1 MLLELAKQGGKKLLK
16 ALKKF
21 LNDSALINEI
31 DSRVDK
37 EVFLP
42 AVNTENYKHIEDI
55 KENDIFEQF
64 ISRCFDN
71 QTIGIDVNQF
81 VEEYYSEKDLA
92 AKIYIKSFY
101 SQILNII
108 FEVIRD
114 NSSPDAKVIIKGIEI
129 STKILLDKFADIEN
143 KFIEEDRPDTIVVTY
158 WANMQNVTWSIENSK
173 DAVVDK
179 KIIDRKDLT
188 QTNNPYS
195 PADGK
200 LYWDSSQKSITA
212 AFNKKVL
219 PLIEEGKS
227 ISVFALAPIPLLV
240 LLGNLLANR
249 PNIQIYQQKKNPSS
263 WSWEEPKSLLDVK
276 TKWIQDNKESSDA
289 ILLIS
294 LSGKIKIDNINKVI
308 DVCDK
313 NIVEIY
319 IDIPY
324 DDCLR
329 SKEQLDEFM
338 TEFRKIKSMLNI
350 KGVEHI
356 HLFAAIPVAV
366 AISIGQAYNP
376 NYDADIITYDFKKG
390 SYTKA
395 IIVGEGK

>member
-71 QTIGIDVNQF
+71 QTVGIDVNQF

-276 TKWIQDNKESSDA
+276 TKWIQDNKESSEA
-289 ILLIS
+289 IILIS

>member
-71 QTIGIDVNQF
+71 QTVGIDVNQF

-188 QTNNPYS
+188 QTNNLYS

-276 TKWIQDNKESSDA
+276 TKWIQDNKESSEA

-308 DVCDK
+308 DVD
-313 NIVEIY
+313 VY
-319 IDIPY
+319 P
-324 DDCLR
+324 
-329 SKEQLDEFM
+329 
-338 TEFRKIKSMLNI
+338 KS
-350 KGVEHI
+350 
-356 HLFAAIPVAV
+356 
-366 AISIGQAYNP
+366 
-376 NYDADIITYDFKKG
+376 
-390 SYTKA
+390 
-395 IIVGEGK
+395 

>member
-71 QTIGIDVNQF
+71 QTVGIDVNQF

-276 TKWIQDNKESSDA
+276 TKWIQDNKESSEA

-338 TEFRKIKSMLNI
+338 TEFRKIKSTLNI